1 VCVRVHIV
9 SSFFHA
15 SCSPTVPLSLP
26 RTLSPPNQLCVLVG
40 SPCPAWSVASALAH
54 QDTGRLLQA
63 LRVLQPSILSAR
75 RKHIIANVL
84 LGRQL
89 APCTPEVEAQLVSKL
104 RAT

>member
-1 VCVRVHIV
+1 MCPCPQSVLIV
-9 SSFFHA
+9 SCLLLPNGTPIA
-15 SCSPTVPLSLP
+15 PTFPVP
-26 RTLSPPNQLCVLVG
+26 TTQLCVLVG

>member
-1 VCVRVHIV
+1 MLPNDADI
-9 SSFFHA
+9 A
-15 SCSPTVPLSLP
+15 SMFPVPT
-26 RTLSPPNQLCVLVG
+26 TQLCVLVG

-63 LRVLQPSILSAR
+63 LQVLQPSILSAR

-89 APCTPEVEAQLVSKL
+89 APCTPEVEAQLVSKHC
-104 RAT
+104 AT